1 MTGRRGRKSRKAKKK
16 SLGMLILVL
25 AALSGNIFLNDTV
38 SIKVPEAE
46 QVYAETEDTGELEV
60 HFIDVGQG
68 DATLIFLRDHA
79 MLIDGGENN
88 RGWQIVD
95 YLNYLGIEHLDYVI
109 GTHPD
114 SDHIGGLDTVIEN
127 ISCNIVMMPELERDT
142 ASYEGIV
149 QAVEEQGVKSIS
161 PKPGETYELG
171 NAIFTILAPNDTYDN
186 INDNSIALRLVHGDN
201 SFLFTGDAEEEAEDD
216 MLKSGRELASDVYK
230 AAHHGSSG
238 ANSELFLMVVKPTYA
253 VISCGENNEY
263 GHPHSEVLNRLRM
276 LGTEVYRTDE
286 QGTIVAVS
294 DGSEISFNMS
304 STDSWQSGQN
314 F

>member
-46 QVYAETEDTGELEV
+46 QVYAETEDAGELEV

-68 DATLIFLRDHA
+68 DATLIFQGEHA

-127 ISCNIVMMPELERDT
+127 ISCDIVMMPELERDT

-149 QAVEEQGVKSIS
+149 RAVKEQGVKSIS

-238 ANSELFLMVVKPTYA
+238 ANSELFLMAVKPTYA